1 MIDEGGWASASGE
14 SFKTQG
20 AGAGEEVEAAA
31 TGQVVRQPVK
41 EGFAGACRC
50 RAYAAG
56 FGEAQFAA
64 ALVAADDAEFAAVA
78 GWTGFLGARH
88 GDKASRAWFGTPAG
102 AGCAMLRRF
111 MGRVTCGHHLGRS
124 VC

>member
-1 MIDEGGWASASGE
+1 MVDEDGCAGAAGE
-14 SFKTQG
+14 GFEAEG

-64 ALVAADDAEFAAVA
+64 APIAADDAEFAAVA
-78 GWTGFLGARH
+78 GLPVQVAPCYEGLWGE
-88 GDKASRAWFGTPAG
+88 SPA
-102 AGCAMLRRF
+102 AI
-111 MGRVTCGHHLGRS
+111 T
-124 VC
+124 